1 MAGGSKGAKGGRR
14 PRPPGAGLKAGLGWE
29 RDFPRLSSVAPL
41 LSSSGLPSPGARAPA
56 GDAGARGCACPSGA
70 AGAAQG
76 PSGVASRG
84 RRSRGLG
91 CCRLPTPG
99 VGAPSPQPRPP
110 RSARGPPQEPGV
122 RSLRTT
128 PHSHLLSSALPPS
141 QARASALPPPG
152 LPPGREGA
160 AVPPPRP
167 FPPGPAAA
175 ARPDAGLAAR
185 GQAAPP
191 TDGCVS
197 RLPGAGI
204 PRVGGGRRR
213 ARGREGGGGGGGGR
227 GGDRSRP

>member
-1 MAGGSKGAKGGRR
+1 MAGGSKGAKGGRC
-14 PRPPGAGLKAGLGWE
+14 PRPPGAGLKGGLGCE
-29 RDFPRLSSVAPL
+29 RDFPRLSPVAPL
-41 LSSSGLPSPGARAPA
+41 LSSSGAPLPRGPRPGGGCRCAGMRPDEPRCRRGPGPLGGRVTEEAKPRAGSSLP
-56 GDAGARGCACPSGA
+56 
-70 AGAAQG
+70 
-76 PSGVASRG
+76 
-84 RRSRGLG
+84 
-91 CCRLPTPG
+91 PTPG
-99 VGAPSPQPRPP
+99 VSAPSPQPRPP

-122 RSLRTT
+122 RSLRT
-128 PHSHLLSSALPPS
+128 PHSHLLCSALPPS

-152 LPPGREGA
+152 LPPGWEGA

-197 RLPGAGI
+197 RLLGAGI